1 MISEQRNPASIGL
14 DLLNTQELV
23 QIINQQDQ
31 QVAVAV
37 ASQQQAICKAI
48 DLAVN
53 RLSNRGRLIY
63 LGAGTSGRLGV
74 LDAVE
79 CWPTFS
85 VGNSQIIAI
94 IAGGDAALT
103 QAVEG
108 AEDNEQLAID
118 DLTSINFSSLDV
130 LVGIAA
136 SGNTPYVRSALR
148 YANQLEAATIALS
161 CNPEGCI
168 HQFADVVICPV
179 VGPEV
184 LTGSTRMKAGS
195 AQKLVLNTL
204 STSIMI
210 KLGKVYDNLM
220 VDVQATNTKLK
231 QRAKRIFMEITTL
244 DEQAAEMYLK
254 RADGNTKLAI
264 LMAKRQLSAEQ
275 ATALLEN
282 SGGKLRLALDAV
294 DRRRSACP

>member
-1 MISEQRNPASIGL
+1 MVSEHRNPASIGL
-14 DLLNTQELV
+14 DLLDTEELV
-23 QIINQQDQ
+23 HIINQQDQ
-31 QVAVAV
+31 LVAVAV
-37 ASQQQAICKAI
+37 ASQQQAICQAV

-53 RLSNRGRLIY
+53 RLSNHGRLVY

-85 VGNSQIIAI
+85 VGDSQVIAM
-94 IAGGDAALT
+94 IAGGKEALT

-136 SGNTPYVRSALR
+136 SGNTPYVISALR
-148 YANQLEAATIALS
+148 YANQMQAATVALS
-161 CNPEGCI
+161 CNPEGSI
-168 HQFADVVICPV
+168 NQSASVVICPD

-195 AQKLVLNTL
+195 AQKMVLSTL
-204 STSIMI
+204 STSIMV

-231 QRAKRIFMEITTL
+231 QRAKRIVMELTDL
-244 DEQAAEMYLK
+244 DDTAAEAYLTQ
-254 RADGNTKLAI
+254 ADGNTKLAI
-264 LMAKRQLSAEQ
+264 LMAKCQLNLAQ
-275 ATALLEN
+275 A
-282 SGGKLRLALDAV
+282 KLRLANSSGNLRDSLNSV
-294 DRRRSACP
+294 